1 MTNFANAAAFDDP
14 RSALQA
20 MGTNL
25 SENSAIVDAHGRV
38 LAYART
44 GGIIEKTRLELNP
57 NETIYRFGSSAKSTT
72 EVARGGWWIQ
82 EARVRK
88 IAPICELPWIVRGS
102 SDAAAVSCTAGVVRC
117 RASRPS
123 PRRSKPARL
132 ARAGEFGDHPD
143 REWKRSLPNAAS
155 ERHFGTPYSPD
166 IYTRVGRCEVLRA
179 AYLGGERVPPR
190 SKSER
195 TGVPLPVT

>member
-82 EARVRK
+82 KREFEKLLQFANSHGLFVGLAMRLLCLVPPEWSDAGLLVRARVVQSLLAWRGLANSVITP
-88 IAPICELPWIVRGS
+88 IASGSGVFRMPHQNDISARRIHQIFIPGLGDARFSEPPISVENVYHL
-102 SDAAAVSCTAGVVRC
+102 D
-117 RASRPS
+117 
-123 PRRSKPARL
+123 
-132 ARAGEFGDHPD
+132 
-143 REWKRSLPNAAS
+143 PNQS
-155 ERHFGTPYSPD
+155 TQGF
-166 IYTRVGRCEVLRA
+166 L
-179 AYLGGERVPPR
+179 YL
-190 SKSER
+190 
-195 TGVPLPVT
+195 